1 MGGGDDQNA
10 QLVSDF
16 QTFTPPTFG
25 DGTDAAGIWDAD
37 TNTFTPV
44 PGLTNVDRRDM
55 GASVLLP
62 PAQDQKVM
70 VMGGGQHNDPAALA
84 TASTAIIDLT
94 QASPAYVPGP
104 TSPWAP
110 RRRPSHGEHRQRFNR
125 TGPSNGSN
133 SFGPRR
139 PRIATFPI
147 SGS

>member
-110 RRRPSHGEHRQRFNR
+110 LHERLPRQ
-125 TGPSNGSN
+125 
-133 SFGPRR
+133 
-139 PRIATFPI
+139 ATFA
-147 SGS
+147 SFVA